1 MEGFTPEEIAY
12 ETSHQ
17 NEDRGGLLIAISSV
31 FTAAAVLCF
40 IIRIVARRISQSRI
54 NLDDYLSLGA
64 TISLIGVYTS
74 ALLTAKYGIG
84 KHVLIVAQ
92 DPENFV
98 NIGKSTIVLGIFY
111 TLSMTLG
118 KLSVLAFLNRIF
130 SPSNR
135 AIQIGVWIFSI
146 YTIAWAIAQLLVYF
160 LECRPLSSN
169 WGVPYQCVPPTWVW
183 PTLGILNIVSDV
195 GILVLPQLK
204 IMRLHF
210 SLPKKIGLCFVFMIG
225 GLATGVSIARIPLF
239 INANGADSVD
249 FT

>member
-17 NEDRGGLLIAISSV
+17 NEVRGGLLIAISSV

-74 ALLTAKYGIG
+74 ALLSTLKNQGKKDYQLIIVAAKYGIG

-98 NIGKSTIVLGIFY
+98 NIGKVRSEDL
-111 TLSMTLG
+111 
-118 KLSVLAFLNRIF
+118 R
-130 SPSNR
+130 
-135 AIQIGVWIFSI
+135 
-146 YTIAWAIAQLLVYF
+146 
-160 LECRPLSSN
+160 
-169 WGVPYQCVPPTWVW
+169 
-183 PTLGILNIVSDV
+183 SD
-195 GILVLPQLK
+195 
-204 IMRLHF
+204 
-210 SLPKKIGLCFVFMIG
+210 LC
-225 GLATGVSIARIPLF
+225 
-239 INANGADSVD
+239 
-249 FT
+249 